1 MKLLSAI
8 CFSFLLASTVLGQ
21 SLPALKVGPD
31 NRSLVTENNK
41 AFFWLADTGW
51 ELFHRLT
58 KQEAD
63 TYLKTRAAQG
73 FTVVQA
79 VVLAELDG
87 LHKPN
92 AEGHLPFTDGDP
104 DKPNE
109 AYFKHVDWVISKA
122 ASYKLYVALLPTWG
136 DKLFKA
142 SWGKGP
148 EIFNEATA
156 ASYGSWI
163 GKRYKNYSNIIW
175 VIGGDRTPRNDSD
188 VAVWRTMATAINRS
202 AGGNH
207 KTLMTFHPQ
216 PSETSSSSPWFHK
229 EPWLDFNMLQTGHC
243 RDVDVWNKVQGD
255 YALSPIKPVLNGEPV
270 YEAHPVCFNAKDFG
284 YTDAYDVRKA
294 AYLSVFAGS
303 FGFSYGCHA
312 VWQFFAPGREP
323 VNAPLKP
330 WNESLQLP
338 GANQMRYLR
347 QLMTEFP
354 IIGLVP
360 DQTMI
365 VDPRDS
371 TERIQAIRGKNFLLV
386 YSAAGKAFK
395 LKPGKIT
402 GTSLQGY
409 WYDPRTGSKQPVA
422 AVSNKDELEY
432 RPPTEGRDNDW
443 VLVLKGN

>member
-1 MKLLSAI
+1 MKTLVSI
-8 CFSFLLASTVLGQ
+8 CFLFLLTVTVNAQ
-21 SLPALKVGPD
+21 SLPSLKVGPD

-73 FTVVQA
+73 FTVIQT

-87 LHKPN
+87 LHTAN
-92 AEGHLPFTDGDP
+92 AEGQLPFMNGDP

-122 ASYKLYVALLPTWG
+122 ASYGLYIALLPTWG
-136 DKLFKA
+136 DKLYKDK
-142 SWGKGP
+142 WGKGP
-148 EIFNEATA
+148 EIFNDANA

-163 GKRYKNYSNIIW
+163 GKRYKDTKNIIW
-175 VIGGDRTPRNDSD
+175 VIGGDRTPRSESD
-188 VAVWRTMATAINRS
+188 VAVWRAMATAINRS

-255 YALSPIKPVLNGEPV
+255 YTLSPTKPVVNGEPI
-270 YEAHPVCFNAKDFG
+270 YEAHPVCFNAKQFG
-284 YTDAYDVRKA
+284 YSDAYDVRKA

-303 FGFSYGCHA
+303 FGFTYGCHA

-330 WNESLQLP
+330 WYESLQLP
-338 GANQMRYLR
+338 GANQLKYLR
-347 QLMTEFP
+347 QLMTEVP
-354 IIGLVP
+354 IIGLIP
-360 DQTMI
+360 DQAMI
-365 VDPRDS
+365 EDPRDS

-386 YSAAGKAFK
+386 YSAAGKPFR
-395 LKPGKIT
+395 LTMGKIT
-402 GTSLQGY
+402 GTTLKGY
-409 WYDPRTGSKQPVA
+409 WYDPRTGAKQTLPA
-422 AVSNKDELEY
+422 IFNKEQQEFT
-432 RPPTEGRDNDW
+432 PPTNGKDNDW
-443 VLVLKGN
+443 VLALMGS